1 MDPHLDASV
10 EATQKPADEEV
21 GWWVGS
27 ELIWGLLD
35 GGRGKIWADTS
46 LGRLGADERNLDRG
60 CFQARLPH
68 VHVNTRYVH
77 TGGIVSACVSS

>member
-21 GWWVGS
+21 GSG
-27 ELIWGLLD
+27 LIWGLLD